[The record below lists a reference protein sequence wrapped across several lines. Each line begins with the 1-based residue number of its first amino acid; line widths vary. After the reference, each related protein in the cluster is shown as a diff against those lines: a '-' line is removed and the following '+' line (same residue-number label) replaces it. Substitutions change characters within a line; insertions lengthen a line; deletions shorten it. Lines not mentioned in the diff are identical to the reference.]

1 MEPSATAAAS
11 HARVERAASLSLGGS
26 LEAQIMELEAQKTAA
41 FDADDF
47 ELCSKLRA
55 RQMALL
61 EQAAPGSGEEIDSVP
76 GHELSSKLQTEVRS
90 VMGEVEE
97 LAALR
102 KELEDD
108 LADSQLAARGWAPL
122 GGGSGGGGGS
132 VAGASNARAQMVRE
146 VAELEEMKQR
156 LMGGRSLE
164 ECGIVDDDLPA
175 MGGWAASSAAASAS
189 AAESSHAAVV
199 AKGEAAAASATDTA
213 TMMAEMERLN
223 AEMDA
228 ELASLS
234 SAVSAAKVQ
243 SRQMAGM
250 RDGLLQ
256 QFEETRQEVFREEG
270 VVEAKSY

>member
-1 MEPSATAAAS
+1 
-11 HARVERAASLSLGGS
+11 V
-26 LEAQIMELEAQKTAA
+26 IAQKTAA
-41 FDADDF
+41 FDANDF
-47 ELCSKLRA
+47 ELCGKLRA

-102 KELEDD
+102 QQLEDE
-108 LADSQLAARGWAPL
+108 LAQSEAATRGWAPL
-122 GGGSGGGGGS
+122 GGGGGGVAG
-132 VAGASNARAQMVRE
+132 VAGASNARAQMMRE

-164 ECGIVDDDLPA
+164 ECGIVDDLPP
-175 MGGWAASSAAASAS
+175 MGGWTATSAAASAS
-189 AAESSHAAVV
+189 AADTSHAAVV
-199 AKGEAAAASATDTA
+199 TKADATAASQADTVA
-213 TMMAEMERLN
+213 MMAEMERLN
-223 AEMDA
+223 SEMDA

-234 SAVSAAKVQ
+234 SAVAAAKVQ

-256 QFEETRQEVFREEG
+256 QFEETRQEVFREDGG
-270 VVEAKSY
+270 VVAKSY